1 MVQSLLSLTEVRDAE
16 TGKHSR
22 RTQAYARVLAKQLST
37 HPQFRDYLTPER
49 IELFASLAP
58 LHDIGKVGVPDHI
71 LHKPG
76 ALTPEE
82 FVEMKKHPG
91 YGRDVIVHAEDHAG
105 VHDDVILTLA
115 KDIVYTHHEK
125 WDGTGYPQGLRG
137 RDIPIPGRVMAIV
150 DVYDASTTRQLYRQ
164 SLSHD
169 EAIAFIVKGSGTH
182 FDPDVVDAFLQVS
195 PQLRE
200 ISIHPDH
207 APE

>member
-1 MVQSLLSLTEVRDAE
+1 M
-16 TGKHSR
+16 
-22 RTQAYARVLAKQLST
+22 LAQQLST
-37 HPQFRDYLTPER
+37 HPNFRDYLTPER
-49 IELFASLAP
+49 IDLLARLAP

-76 ALTPEE
+76 PLTPEE
-82 FVEMKKHPG
+82 FVEMRKHPG

-125 WDGTGYPQGLRG
+125 WDGSGYPQGLSG
-137 RDIPIPGRVMAIV
+137 RDIPIPGRIMAIV

-164 SLSHD
+164 PLSHD
-169 EAIAFIVKGSGTH
+169 DAVAFMLKGRGSH

-195 PQLRE
+195 PMIRDL
-200 ISIHPDH
+200 SLD
-207 APE
+207 PEHSVAV